1 MRRDPPQL
9 LAAGGARTLGYGTRI
24 AVWVEGCTLACDGCA
39 SRDTW
44 DPRGGTSVS
53 VADLAAE
60 VIDRS
65 AGLDGLT
72 LTGGEPLQQAPAL
85 AELVAAVRGGVGAT
99 ASTSSASPA
108 SRSPWPAGRA
118 PSSSPPRRG
127 GRRPLP
133 GRRADPA
140 PRGSANQ
147 RVHLLT
153 PLAEARYGDLD
164 TQGRPPLQF
173 ELTGAGVELIGVPRP
188 GELDGLERAL
198 GAGGLTVEG
207 ASWR

>member
-1 MRRDPPQL
+1 MIRLNRPPRV
-9 LAAGGARTLGYGTRI
+9 GVRTLGYGTRI
-24 AVWVEGCTLACDGCA
+24 AVWVQGCTLACDGCA

-85 AELVAAVRGGVGAT
+85 AELVAAVRAARGRDAFDVLCFTGLSFA
-99 ASTSSASPA
+99 AA
-108 SRSPWPAGRA
+108 RRRA
-118 PSSSPPRRG
+118 PELVDALDVVVD
-127 GRRPLP
+127 GRY
-133 GRRADPA
+133 RADEPTLL
-140 PRGSANQ
+140 PLRGSANQ